1 MANAKQKKMNKII
14 AISVVVVLVLTS
26 MGTLFSMLASMI

>member
-14 AISVVVVLVLTS
+14 AVSIVVVLVLTS
-26 MGTLFSMLASMI
+26 MGTLLSMLASII